1 MVAEADPLLA
11 GLPLSAPVID
21 TAYDPAAAAADDVLS
36 LHDALPISGL
46 TLSADPPARFAVQ
59 PDGTVGARLKL
70 DVPQAALSRLVTDTV
85 RLAAP
90 PALTDAW
97 DGESVTVG
105 AAGVHDAV

>member
-1 MVAEADPLLA
+1 MVADADPLLA
-11 GLPLSAPVID
+11 GLPLSAATSD
-21 TAYDPAAAAADDVLS
+21 TEYDPAAAEAGAVTCRAV
-36 LHDALPISGL
+36 DALAPGL

-70 DVPQAALSRLVTDTV
+70 DVPHAALSRLVTDTV